1 MKTLRNIYIL
11 ILLCLYFPL
20 TAQTFTY
27 FNKIFKP
34 DTMNILSPAV
44 LVVEDGYLTVGGFNS
59 FNNYSALFI
68 RKLDFEGNTEWFN
81 IVEDGYT
88 LTAIIGGGI
97 LERTTDGNFIM
108 VGMRDTIGISGNL
121 DIIMIK
127 FNGNGDVIWKKTHGT
142 STTVEGIYHITPTQ
156 DGGYIMCGIQRSFT
170 TSNRFYVLKTDAWGN
185 KEWDNTY
192 SSNLKGAA
200 FSVHETPD
208 GYIIGGYIVNT
219 LSDTDMFVVKTDKY
233 GNLIWSNSYGTN
245 ESDSACFLTPYNND
259 TFIMSA
265 SIKEGDVRKLYL
277 SKINL
282 EGDILGNPSIFQLA
296 NVVTFQIHVLVNPND
311 LSVTGISSFMNNV
324 GGTEPYLLHFNENFS
339 LLWYYPLSVSF
350 PSDDWYLKDIDST
363 PDGGWVLSGFNYSQ
377 QSSWVVKT
385 DSLGNTCSFIGCD
398 STVVVE
404 VMPGIPSNSNPEVA
418 AIVYP
423 VPASTHL
430 FIRYQIP
437 AGILPSGGA
446 VWRLYD
452 AFGRQVAEETLQG
465 STRIEQVP
473 VEHLPAGIYYY
484 RVVLPA
490 SGQTVAGGKV
500 IID

>member
-1 MKTLRNIYIL
+1 MPYGNLVAQEVQRYPSYDDLDEYQCTIEEREEYEPHIDSGVIIYAGVDYEKIIRKAEAEADIVL
-11 ILLCLYFPL
+11 WDGGNNDFPFYVPDYQIVV
-20 TAQTFTY
+20 ADPHRPGHEFTY
-27 FNKIFKP
+27 CPGETNVRMADCFVINKVDTADAEAVIKVRESLRKLNPTAVQIEGASPLFVDDPDAIFGKR
-34 DTMNILSPAV
+34 V

-233 GNLIWSNSYGTN
+233 GNY
-245 ESDSACFLTPYNND
+245 
-259 TFIMSA
+259 
-265 SIKEGDVRKLYL
+265 
-277 SKINL
+277 
-282 EGDILGNPSIFQLA
+282 
-296 NVVTFQIHVLVNPND
+296 
-311 LSVTGISSFMNNV
+311 
-324 GGTEPYLLHFNENFS
+324 
-339 LLWYYPLSVSF
+339 
-350 PSDDWYLKDIDST
+350 
-363 PDGGWVLSGFNYSQ
+363 
-377 QSSWVVKT
+377 
-385 DSLGNTCSFIGCD
+385 
-398 STVVVE
+398 
-404 VMPGIPSNSNPEVA
+404 
-418 AIVYP
+418 
-423 VPASTHL
+423 
-430 FIRYQIP
+430 
-437 AGILPSGGA
+437 
-446 VWRLYD
+446 WR
-452 AFGRQVAEETLQG
+452 GR
-465 STRIEQVP
+465 
-473 VEHLPAGIYYY
+473 
-484 RVVLPA
+484 
-490 SGQTVAGGKV
+490 
-500 IID
+500 